1 MIRRVPQCNAL
12 HRTAAHGRHD
22 RRFVLSVLALT
33 HATLLDC
40 TGADPADDMTVVSDG
55 ERIVDIT
62 PSSKPLPASVTEVI
76 DCAGRTVM
84 PGLMDAHVH
93 IGAVDVNILEQ
104 HRNYQTSHAALKM
117 GAILTRTLSQGYTT
131 VRDAGGCDAGF
142 RDAIEQGVLQ
152 GPRLLVS
159 NAPIS
164 MTGGHADFRRP
175 TERGDSMACCSQ
187 VGMNALIADGPD
199 EIRKAVREN
208 LRTGANQIKVHASGG
223 AMSPAD
229 ELDTVQY
236 TVEEMR
242 TAVIT
247 AEAAGTYV
255 LAHAYSSSAV
265 RNAVAAGVRSIE
277 HGNLID
283 EATAALLAEAGTYL
297 VPTLSTYELL
307 YRQGAEHGVP
317 AANIEKI
324 RLAHEAG
331 LRALE
336 YAYRAGVRIASGSDL
351 LGPQF
356 EYKHR
361 ELELKAEVMSAM
373 DVLVA
378 TTRTNAELFGL
389 ADDLGTV
396 EVGKLADLIVVDGR
410 PWEDVGVFAKPGAIG
425 SVVLGGK
432 VMLRVN

>member
-1 MIRRVPQCNAL
+1 
-12 HRTAAHGRHD
+12 
-22 RRFVLSVLALT
+22 
-33 HATLLDC
+33 
-40 TGADPADDMTVVSDG
+40 MTVFCDG

-62 PSSKPLPASVTEVI
+62 PSSRPLPASATEVI
-76 DCAGRTVM
+76 DCDGRTVM
-84 PGLMDAHVH
+84 PGLMDAHMH
-93 IGAVDVNILEQ
+93 IGALDMNILEQ
-104 HRNYQTSHAALKM
+104 HRNYQTSHAAFKM
-117 GAILTRTLSQGYTT
+117 GAILTRTLAQGYTT

-142 RDAIEQGVLQ
+142 RTALEQGVLQ

-236 TVEEMR
+236 TVEEMQ
-242 TAVIT
+242 TAVVT
-247 AEAAGTYV
+247 AEAAGSYV
-255 LAHAYSSSAV
+255 LAHAYSSTAV
-265 RNAVAAGVRSIE
+265 RNAVAAGVRSVE

-283 EATAALLAEAGTYL
+283 EATAALLAEAGTFL

-331 LRALE
+331 LQALE
-336 YAYRAGVRIASGSDL
+336 YAYRAGVCIASGSDL

-361 ELELKAEVMSAM
+361 ELALKAEVMSAM

-410 PWEDVGVFAKPGAIG
+410 PWEDVGVFGKPGAIR
-425 SVVLGGK
+425 SVVLGGQ
-432 VMLRVN
+432 VMHRVE

>member
-1 MIRRVPQCNAL
+1 M
-12 HRTAAHGRHD
+12 TA
-22 RRFVLSVLALT
+22 LALT
-33 HATLLDC
+33 NATVLDC
-40 TGADPADDMTVVSDG
+40 TGGEPAENSTVIIVGDRIADVVPAG
-55 ERIVDIT
+55 RAL
-62 PSSKPLPASVTEVI
+62 PSSVEQTI
-76 DCAGRTVM
+76 DCGGRTVM

-104 HRNYQTSHAALKM
+104 HRNYQTSHFALKM
-117 GAILTRTLSQGYTT
+117 GSILTHTLRQGYTT

-142 RDAIEQGVLQ
+142 RQAIEQGVIE

-159 NAPIS
+159 NAPLS

-175 TERGDSMACCSQ
+175 TEHGDALACCAQ
-187 VGMNALIADGPD
+187 VGMLPAVADGPD
-199 EIRKAVREN
+199 EIRKATREN
-208 LRTGANQIKVHASGG
+208 LRTGADQIKVMASGG

-242 TAVIT
+242 AAVQT
-247 AEAAGTYV
+247 AEAAGKYV
-255 LAHAYSSSAV
+255 LAHAYSSAAV

-283 EATAALLAEAGTYL
+283 EATARLLAETGTFL

-307 YRQGAEHGVP
+307 FQQGLKHGIP
-317 AANIEKI
+317 ADNVKKI

-336 YAYRAGVRIASGSDL
+336 YAYRNGVRIASGSDL
-351 LGPQF
+351 LGPMF
-356 EYKHR
+356 EYKYR
-361 ELELKAEVMSAM
+361 ELELKAQVMSAM

-389 ADDLGTV
+389 ADSLGTV
-396 EVGKLADLIVVDGR
+396 EPGKLADLIVVDGK
-410 PWEDVGVFAKPGAIG
+410 PWENIGVFGRPGA
-425 SVVLGGK
+425 VTTVLLGG
-432 VMLRVN
+432 RIIRSDI

>member
-1 MIRRVPQCNAL
+1 
-12 HRTAAHGRHD
+12 
-22 RRFVLSVLALT
+22 
-33 HATLLDC
+33 
-40 TGADPADDMTVVSDG
+40 MTVVCDG
-55 ERIVDIT
+55 DRIVDIA
-62 PSSKPLPASVTEVI
+62 PSSATPPRSATEVI
-76 DCAGRTVM
+76 DCTGRTLM

-104 HRNYQTSHAALKM
+104 HRNYHTSHTALKM
-117 GAILTRTLSQGYTT
+117 GSILTRTLAQGYTT

-142 RDAIEQGVLQ
+142 RKALEEGVLT

-159 NAPIS
+159 NAPVS

-199 EIRKAVREN
+199 EVRKAVREN
-208 LRTGANQIKVHASGG
+208 LRTGADQIKVHASGG

-229 ELDTVQY
+229 ELDSVQY

-242 TAVIT
+242 TAVQT

-255 LAHAYSSSAV
+255 LAHAYSSTAV
-265 RNAVAAGVRSIE
+265 RNAVEAGVRSIE

-283 EATAALLAEAGTYL
+283 EATAALLAESGTYL

-317 AANIEKI
+317 TVNIEKI
-324 RLAHEAG
+324 GMAHEAG

-351 LGPQF
+351 LGSMFQ
-356 EYKHR
+356 YKHR
-361 ELELKAEVMSAM
+361 ELELKAEIMKPL

-396 EVGKLADLIVVDGR
+396 EVGKLADMIVVEGR
-410 PWEDVGVFAKPGAIG
+410 PWEDVGVFGKPGAI
-425 SVVLGGK
+425 STVVLGGH
-432 VMLRVN
+432 VVRRVD